1 VVDLLPSGKPCR
13 QIAREVGI
21 SPDTVSR
28 IAKANGFRFGQQA
41 AAHAREVRSAYCAA
55 WRADFAARLAEDAER
70 LRSQLFTATEQWS
83 FGGKDNLFSHETT
96 DEPSPQQKRDL
107 MQSISTAIRTVLDID
122 RHDRQ
127 TDADSAVDQFLARLK
142 DGAQ

>member
-1 VVDLLPSGKPCR
+1 MDSGSDSRLPRTPAKSDRRTALRGAPTSLPGWLKMLNGCDPSCLQRPNSG
-13 QIAREVGI
+13 
-21 SPDTVSR
+21 
-28 IAKANGFRFGQQA
+28 
-41 AAHAREVRSAYCAA
+41 RSAGKTTC
-55 WRADFAARLAEDAER
+55 
-70 LRSQLFTATEQWS
+70 SAT
-83 FGGKDNLFSHETT
+83 KR
-96 DEPSPQQKRDL
+96 PSPQQKRDL